1 MKRIKI
7 LYLPFILIVLGCNHE
22 AKEELS
28 LNLSEVNSVDNWLLE
43 NSSDIEIIPL
53 EYNGFESLVLS
64 IRDVVTIGSDFFVI
78 DSDISNMKS
87 IKKFDG
93 TGKFRGSI
101 ESIEFE
107 YRNYNIESVSE
118 FTGDKLLVLD
128 KFNNCFVLK
137 NDLSVEKMYELPF
150 KAAEVAYFE
159 NNIYFH
165 SNKRGINNQADSLL
179 FDFIVYNV
187 NFELVS
193 KFDAFSIPEYSQNVR
208 LAMDHTFTTSDKL
221 LFASLTGDTIYN
233 VSPIG
238 KANYLKVS
246 FKNPT
251 FRFSDYPDV
260 ALNSL
265 LPILQSDFSWGL
277 SNLISFNDY
286 VLFNYYDKDKIKCAA
301 INVANN
307 NVAIVD
313 PIKLKISSDVL
324 PWPRV
329 VSGGFLLGWYSEE
342 SLSWFANINSMD
354 KNSVIFRSKEFV
366 DKNSNPVL
374 IRYKLK

>member
-1 MKRIKI
+1 M
-7 LYLPFILIVLGCNHE
+7 LGCNHQ

-28 LNLSEVNSVDNWLLE
+28 LKLSDINSDDNWLLE
-43 NSSDIEIIPL
+43 NSSGVEIVPL
-53 EYNGFESLVLS
+53 EYNGSESLVLS
-64 IRDVVTIGSDFFVI
+64 IRDVITIGSDFFVV
-78 DSDISNMKS
+78 DSDVSNKKS
-87 IKKFDG
+87 IKKFDA
-93 TGKFRGSI
+93 TGKFRESI
-101 ESIEFE
+101 ETIEFE
-107 YRNYNIESVSE
+107 YKDYNIESVSD
-118 FTGDKLLVLD
+118 FTGNKLLVLD
-128 KFNNCFVLK
+128 KFKNCFVLK

-208 LAMDHTFTTSDKL
+208 LGMDHTFTASDKL

-233 VSPIG
+233 VNPKG

-246 FKNPT
+246 FKNST
-251 FRFSDYPDV
+251 FKFSDYPDV

-277 SNLISFNDY
+277 SNLISFNNY
-286 VLFNYYDKDKIKCAA
+286 VLFNYYDKDRIKCAA
-301 INVANN
+301 INVVNN
-307 NVAIVD
+307 KVAIVD
-313 PIKLKISSDVL
+313 PLKLKNSSDVL

-329 VSGGFLLGWYSEE
+329 ISGGFLLGWYSEE

-354 KNSVIFRSKEFV
+354 KNSIIFRSKEFV
-366 DKNSNPVL
+366 EKTSNPVL